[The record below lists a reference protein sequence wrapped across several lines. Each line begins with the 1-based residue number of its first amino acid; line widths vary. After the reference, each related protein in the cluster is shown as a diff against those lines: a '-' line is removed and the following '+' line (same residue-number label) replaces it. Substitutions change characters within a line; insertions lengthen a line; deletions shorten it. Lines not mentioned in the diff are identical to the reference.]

1 MFGRKPAKRDADSTV
16 MVSLASAVSGQVT
29 RDGHL
34 RGTYRARPVNAWLEI
49 LDPRPL
55 VMDDSENPRPV
66 DTLRLQLA
74 ATGTTPWSLRS
85 EPRVL
90 HLGSYQYE
98 FVRDEPGY
106 ALLKL
111 SPFSDLVA
119 RPDRTVEARLQDAG
133 LLAALTRIAP
143 AELAWLPRVSFVPDP
158 RAAIKARMMASG
170 IAGKLPPDIAAGM
183 NGNDKKGGQGDARVG
198 LMIDIPR
205 SMVDLSPHGFAALLD
220 GVIAV
225 AELNERVNPA
235 T

>member
-1 MFGRKPAKRDADSTV
+1 MFGKKRAKRTADGEV
-16 MVSLASAVSGQVT
+16 MVSLVPAVSGQVT
-29 RDGHL
+29 PDGHL
-34 RGTYRARPVNAWLEI
+34 RGTHRARPVKAWLEI
-49 LDPRPL
+49 IDPRPV
-55 VMDDSENPRPV
+55 VMNDSENPRPV

-74 ATGTTPWSLRS
+74 ATGKVPWSVRS

-98 FVRDEPGY
+98 FIRDEAGY

-133 LLAALTRIAP
+133 LLDALTRVAP
-143 AELAWLPRVSFVPDP
+143 AELAWLPRASFVPDP
-158 RAAIKARMMASG
+158 RAAMKARMMASG
-170 IAGKLPPDIAAGM
+170 MAGKLPPDIAARV
-183 NGNDKKGGQGDARVG
+183 QGHDTNSKADDARVG

-205 SMVDLSPHGFAALLD
+205 SMVDLSSPGFAALLEK
-220 GVIAV
+220 VVAL
-225 AELNERVNPA
+225 AELNEKVNPA